1 MRNSEELLLQIWD
14 SLVNSKNVL
23 IFPHDLPD
31 GDAIG
36 SSVAV
41 ARLMRCMGKRA
52 HIFVHGRIP
61 DNLKFL
67 DYDDFF
73 ISDDE
78 ECMRLYP
85 DLDTAIMLDGGD
97 ESRISTRTGFFSSA
111 NTRLCIDHHKTES
124 KEIVDIKYCD
134 SNAAATGQLI
144 YRMLKLAGVEPDVL
158 TGLAIFTAIMT
169 DTGCFQYSNTTRE
182 IFEIAGELHDMGVDS
197 QKAVVAIYQSNTLAK
212 VKLHSEVLSQ
222 VELLCGGIVGFAYV
236 SQEMI
241 RKAEAL
247 MEDSEG
253 VVEQIR
259 NIDGVELS
267 VLVKEMEEHL
277 VKVSMRAKS
286 YVDVSIF
293 AEKYGGG
300 GHIRA
305 AGFSLELPLVDAL
318 PMLKLA
324 IFEYMSERYGK
335 APCEQNVECDSA
347 TKDGKKC

>member
-1 MRNSEELLLQIWD
+1 MENSEELLLKIWD
-14 SLVNSKNVL
+14 SLVNSENVL

-41 ARLMRCMGKRA
+41 ARLMRGLGKKA
-52 HIFVHGRIP
+52 YILVDGKVP

-73 ISDDE
+73 ISDE
-78 ECMRLYP
+78 EQCARLYP
-85 DLDTAIMLDGGD
+85 NLDTAIMLDGGD
-97 ESRISTRTGFFSSA
+97 ESRISTRAEVFLSA
-111 NTRLCIDHHKTES
+111 DKRLCIDHHKTES
-124 KEIVDIKYCD
+124 KKIADIKYCD

-144 YRMLKLAGVEPDVL
+144 YRMLNLANVEIDAM

-182 IFEIAGELHDMGVDS
+182 VFEIAGELYDIGVDF
-197 QKAVVAIYQSNTLAK
+197 QRAVIAVYQSNKLAK
-212 VKLHSEVLSQ
+212 VKLQSEVLSQ
-222 VELLCGGIVGFAYV
+222 LELLCGGIIGFAYV
-236 SQEMI
+236 SQEMLD
-241 RKAEAL
+241 KTEAL

-259 NIDGVELS
+259 NIEGVELS
-267 VLVKEMEEHL
+267 FLAKEMEEEL

-286 YVDVSIF
+286 HIDVSLF
-293 AEKYGGG
+293 AERYGGG
-300 GHIRA
+300 GHMRA
-305 AGFSLELPLVDAL
+305 AGFSLELPLADAL

-324 IFEYMSERYGK
+324 ISEYVNEGYGK
-335 APCEQNVECDSA
+335 ALCE
-347 TKDGKKC
+347 